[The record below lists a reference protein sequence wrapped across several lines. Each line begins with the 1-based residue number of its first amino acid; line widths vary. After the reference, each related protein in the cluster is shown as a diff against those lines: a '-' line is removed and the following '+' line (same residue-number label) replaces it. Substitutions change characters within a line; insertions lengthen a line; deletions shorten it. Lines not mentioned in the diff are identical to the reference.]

1 MTRILYEDKGDG
13 SNVTLEFSGNGI
25 DLLKGVTHIV
35 ASAGRE
41 ITGDTDKLLR
51 VLPALVA
58 LENAALDKVEK
69 IDLSAIR
76 QAMERGHE

>member
-13 SNVTLEFSGNGI
+13 SGATLKFSGHGV
-25 DLLKGVTHIV
+25 DLLRGVARIV
-35 ASAGRE
+35 ASAGRDV
-41 ITGDTDKLLR
+41 TGDTDKLLR

-58 LENAALDKVEK
+58 LENATVDKVEK